1 MYILKPFLHN
11 KILRQFHVSY
21 DYDVYSINRPHS
33 VFWKLNENFEQVEV
47 YIYDLDFNL
56 LDIVQW
62 QPLACQV
69 F

>member
-1 MYILKPFLHN
+1 MIMKYIKTIDLK
-11 KILRQFHVSY
+11 
-21 DYDVYSINRPHS
+21 VYFEN
-33 VFWKLNENFEQVEV
+33 WMKNFEPVEV